1 MSGYAEEILII
12 LAINLIVAYAAYLPM
27 AAGQINLGVAGFM
40 AIGAYGAG
48 YLSNEFALPLVVSV
62 LSGGVL
68 AGIFGLAVGFPMLRT
83 RGIYLALATFA
94 LGEVVRGTILNME
107 VVGAAAGYG
116 IDLFAGFEV
125 IVIFTLCVVA
135 LIFYLNSTRFGLCL
149 TAVHDDETVADLFG
163 VNVRWT
169 QLLAFAGGAFLAGI
183 GGALFG
189 HHFSYIEA
197 QRFNIMLSIFIVLYV
212 LLGGTQTVWGPIVGA
227 LFFTLFPEMLR
238 ETDEWRFAIFAAAII
253 LMMVW
258 RPQGVVT
265 SSLLERLP
273 FSRRRWSSGVPYG

>member
-1 MSGYAEEILII
+1 MSGYAEEILVI

-27 AAGQINLGVAGFM
+27 AAGQLNLGVAGFM

-62 LSGGVL
+62 FAGGLL
-68 AGIFGLAVGFPMLRT
+68 AGIFGLVVGFPVLRT

-94 LGEVVRGTILNME
+94 LGEVVRATILNME

-116 IDLFAGFEV
+116 IDVFAGFAV
-125 IVIFTLCVVA
+125 VTVFTLGVVA
-135 LIFYLNSTRFGLCL
+135 FTFYLDSTRFGLCL

-163 VNVRWT
+163 VNIRWT

-189 HHFSYIEA
+189 HHFSFIEA
-197 QRFNIMLSIFIVLYV
+197 QSFNIMLSIFIVLYV
-212 LLGGTQTVWGPIVGA
+212 LLGGTQTVWGPIMGA

-238 ETDEWRFAIFAAAII
+238 DTDEWRFVFFAAAII
-253 LMMVW
+253 LMMAW
-258 RPQGVVT
+258 RPQGVIT
-265 SSLLERLP
+265 SSMLERVA
-273 FSRRRWSSGVPYG
+273 FMRRRRSGVPDG